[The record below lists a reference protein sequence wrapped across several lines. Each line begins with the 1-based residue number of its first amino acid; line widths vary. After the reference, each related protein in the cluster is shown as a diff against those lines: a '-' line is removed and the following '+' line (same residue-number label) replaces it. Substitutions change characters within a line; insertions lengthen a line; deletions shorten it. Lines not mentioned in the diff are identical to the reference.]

1 MKYVYLTLD
10 ALESF
15 ASIRQFQSAEFNE
28 TSMLCEVLKGDIH
41 KWKHPQIK
49 IYPNQDKTGV
59 VFYTNKIDRNKGIL
73 FDYDNFKSFIEEN
86 CGRIITIFQKTI
98 KYSIRYFNNMPL
110 APCEKNIPNLNISMV
125 YPFPFSATKEAY
137 KILIDKNTS
146 KYNREERNILT
157 VYYSGTAEY
166 RKSISFTNLNKAMS
180 LLKGIIISSIEEQNN
195 EHTVTTLNEVDLE
208 KIDLTI
214 DSKIGIDNWTPYLTQ
229 KQKKFVDKEITGPER
244 LTGAAGT
251 GKTLTMILRC
261 INLLKKKKNDDYKI
275 VFITHSLSA
284 KNHIIQIFKNNYP
297 DVEKLLCQ
305 DGNFD
310 GKLLVT
316 TLQEWCIKYL
326 GAYIAETEYLDKDA
340 RDSKILQIMYI
351 EDAYS
356 KVKDN
361 DFETYKRICSE
372 KFVTF
377 MEKTNQDTLLEMLQY
392 EIAVIIKGRAEGD
405 IEKYKE
411 LNRLVYSIP
420 CQKDADFEYLYL
432 VYRKY
437 QEALEKVNQY
447 DSDDIILTALGQ
459 LNTPI
464 WKRRRNREGF
474 DVCFIDETH
483 LFNINELSIFHYLNK
498 EISKNHIV
506 FAIDKSQAIGE
517 RGILDESMLDIL
529 VDTKSTELINDNF
542 CTVFRSSPD
551 IINLAFNILSS
562 GVTLFKNFENP
573 LDYSSVNFTK
583 EEENKCVPLKYV
595 FYESDEIM
603 IEQAFYEAEK
613 YAREHNVSKS
623 KILLATTTDLLFVE
637 LERYANQ
644 HHKPCEIIKSR
655 GDAGIVSVANNSQ
668 KFVLGGIDYIGGL
681 EFDAV
686 IIIGIDNDRVPPK
699 NNDEIKDSFHFM
711 NYAWHNRMYVAVTRA
726 KYTLRLMGNKTR
738 GISPILESAVNL
750 EIIAA
755 ENI

>member
-10 ALESF
+10 AIELF
-15 ASIRQFQSAEFNE
+15 AQIRQFQSAEYSE
-28 TSMLCEVLKGDIH
+28 TSMLCEVLKGNIQNWDYSE
-41 KWKHPQIK
+41 IK
-49 IYPNQDKTGV
+49 IVSKPEGII
-59 VFYTNKIDRNKGIL
+59 FYTNKIDKNKGIL
-73 FDYDNFKSFIEEN
+73 FDYDNFRSFLEEQ
-86 CGRIITIFQKTI
+86 CSRMITIFQKTI
-98 KYSIRYFNNMPL
+98 KYAIRYFNNMPL
-110 APCEKNIPNLNISMV
+110 APCEKNIPNSSSAMV
-125 YPFPFSATKEAY
+125 YPFPFSATKDAY
-137 KILIDKNTS
+137 KVIIDKNTS
-146 KYNREERNILT
+146 KHNREGRNILT
-157 VYYSGTAEY
+157 IYYSGTDVY
-166 RKSISFTNLNKAMS
+166 KRGVSYVNLNKVMPV
-180 LLKGIIISSIEEQNN
+180 LKDITISTTKEQNSGN
-195 EHTVTTLNEVDLE
+195 IVKTLKEIDLE
-208 KIDLTI
+208 EIDLTI
-214 DSKIGIDNWTPYLTQ
+214 DSKIGVDSWTPYLTQ
-229 KQKKFVDKEITGPER
+229 KQKEFVEKDVNGPER

-261 INLLKKKKNDDYKI
+261 INLLKKKKNEDYKI
-275 VFITHSLSA
+275 VFITHSLST

-297 DVEKLLCQ
+297 EVENLLCK
-305 DGNFD
+305 DDNLT
-310 GKLLVT
+310 GKLLIT

-340 RDSKILQIMYI
+340 RDSKILQMMYI

-356 KVKDN
+356 KVKEN

-372 KFVTF
+372 KFAAF
-377 MEKTNQDTLLEMLQY
+377 MEKTNQETLLEMLQY

-411 LNRLVYSIP
+411 LPRLIYSIP
-420 CQKDADFEYLYL
+420 CEKDADFEYLHL
-432 VYRKY
+432 IYRKY

-447 DSDDIILTALGQ
+447 DSDDITLTALGQ

-483 LFNINELSIFHYLNK
+483 LFNLNELSVLHYLNK
-498 EISKNHIV
+498 EITKNNII

-517 RGILDESMLDIL
+517 RGILDNSMLKVL
-529 VDTKSTELINDNF
+529 VDSKDTKLGQDNF
-542 CTVFRSSPD
+542 STVFRSSPD

-583 EEENKCVPLKYV
+583 EEENKCVPPKYV
-595 FYESDEIM
+595 FYESDEKM
-603 IEQAFYEAEK
+603 IEQAFWEADK
-613 YAREHNVSKS
+613 YARDHNISKS
-623 KILLATTTDLLFVE
+623 KILLATTTDFLFSE
-637 LERYANQ
+637 LERYANL

-655 GDAGIVSVANNSQ
+655 GDSNSISEAFTSQ
-668 KFVLGGIDYIGGL
+668 KFVLGGIDYVGGL

-686 IIIGIDNDRVPPK
+686 IIIGVDNDRVPPK

-726 KYTLRLMGNKTR
+726 KYALILIGNKTR

-750 EIIAA
+750 EIIQSQNL
-755 ENI
+755 E